1 MREPYPIQLVAQ
13 RILQQSLKKEN
24 LKLCFR
30 ENKLRKRDETDE
42 LEDDMEETKDE
53 IIETKPDKIEL
64 TALVNGKN
72 VIKDEN
78 TDEKQILNETK
89 VCKTNL
95 EETTGSDEKLN
106 IPS

>member
-1 MREPYPIQLVAQ
+1 MREPYPIQLVVQ
-13 RILQQSLKKEN
+13 RISQQILKKEN

-42 LEDDMEETKDE
+42 LENDMEETKDE

-72 VIKDEN
+72 VIKDE
-78 TDEKQILNETK
+78 KQILNETK

-95 EETTGSDEKLN
+95 EETTGCDEMLN

>member
-24 LKLCFR
+24 LKLCYR

-72 VIKDEN
+72 VIKDE
-78 TDEKQILNETK
+78 KQILNETK

>member
-1 MREPYPIQLVAQ
+1 
-13 RILQQSLKKEN
+13 
-24 LKLCFR
+24 
-30 ENKLRKRDETDE
+30 
-42 LEDDMEETKDE
+42 MEETKDE

-95 EETTGSDEKLN
+95 EETTGCDEMLN